1 MTELVKGARGV
12 AEGADREAL
21 KHEEEA
27 IEVASQWAQEK
38 LENFL
43 LEVESVFLFWT
54 MDMDLGS

>member
-1 MTELVKGARGV
+1 MTEMLKGVRGV

-27 IEVASQWAQEK
+27 VEVASQWAQGK

-43 LEVESVFLFWT
+43 LEVE
-54 MDMDLGS
+54 